1 MPNNFYRYHEWM
13 KSEELQKLTA
23 SEPLSLEE
31 EYQMQLSWR
40 QDNNSMSSNF
50 KSIAQ
55 HPGSCL
61 IQFIKDHL
69 QVFTKVYVYCV
80 YLLHFVIYVSLSLL
94 AKQPFLSSFHH
105 VKKP

>member
-1 MPNNFYRYHEWM
+1 MPNNFNRYHEWM

-40 QDNNSMSSNF
+40 QDNNSMSSDF

-55 HPGSCL
+55 HPGTLVNPIYQRSFIVPYKTICVLCEL
-61 IQFIKDHL
+61 IAFCHI
-69 QVFTKVYVYCV
+69 
-80 YLLHFVIYVSLSLL
+80 
-94 AKQPFLSSFHH
+94 
-105 VKKP
+105 